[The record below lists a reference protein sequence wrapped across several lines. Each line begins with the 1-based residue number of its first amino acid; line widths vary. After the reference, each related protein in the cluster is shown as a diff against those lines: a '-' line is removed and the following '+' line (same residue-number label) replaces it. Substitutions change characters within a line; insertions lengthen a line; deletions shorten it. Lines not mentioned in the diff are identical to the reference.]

1 MLNMKKKKRKI
12 FGKTGFSLLEIVVGV
27 SIIAAVIIGVMSASA
42 TGLKL
47 MDENTKNI
55 QAAYLLEEGLE
66 AVKILRDSSW
76 QNNIVPLNAG
86 DNYYLKFQQG
96 NWLATSSVVF
106 IDSVFERKFAFSNV
120 NRNASDDIVDSGGV
134 LDPGTKKVV
143 MSVSWATRNGTTT
156 KSIPTYLTNIFNN

>member
-1 MLNMKKKKRKI
+1 MGNERKK
-12 FGKTGFSLLEIVVGV
+12 FGKIGFSLLEIVVGV
-27 SIIAAVIIGVMSASA
+27 SIIAAVIVGVMSASA

-76 QNNIVPLNAG
+76 QNNVVSLDVG
-86 DNYYLKFQQG
+86 TNYYLSFQQG
-96 NWLATSSVVF
+96 NWLATSSSVV
-106 IDSVFERKFAFSNV
+106 IDGIFERKFVLSNV

-143 MSVSWATRNGTTT
+143 MSISWATRNGTAT
-156 KSIPTYLTNIFNN
+156 KSISAYLTNIFDN